1 MNLVQYDC
9 LDSYVWRCSNY
20 LCNKRISIRSGTIFE
35 NSDLKFK
42 SILSILNFYG
52 VGITPK
58 NCSKMLKIRVATI
71 LEWYQIFRQ
80 AISQMYEILKQEKI
94 GGFGQIIE
102 IDECQI
108 GRRKYHRGRIPNEIW
123 LFGRINRHEKNQVF
137 IKKVQDR
144 KKKKY

>member
-1 MNLVQYDC
+1 
-9 LDSYVWRCSNY
+9 
-20 LCNKRISIRSGTIFE
+20 
-35 NSDLKFK
+35 
-42 SILSILNFYG
+42 
-52 VGITPK
+52 
-58 NCSKMLKIRVATI
+58 MLKIRVATI

-123 LFGRINRHEKNQVF
+123 LFGGINRHEKN
-137 IKKVQDR
+137 
-144 KKKKY
+144 